1 MCNVQSNRRSTGR
14 AFTFPDHTLHIAHP
28 LTFPDYT
35 LHIELSLPGR
45 LQHAWNFATQRQ
57 SAEAQAADAE
67 LAQVRARASAQ
78 LATVVLARG
87 ELRLLVRL
95 GYM

>member
-1 MCNVQSNRRSTGR
+1 MCKVRVSR
-14 AFTFPDHTLHIAHP
+14 AF
-28 LTFPDYT
+28 TFPDYT
-35 LHIELSLPGR
+35 LHFELFLPGR

-67 LAQVRARASAQ
+67 LAQVRARAPAQ
-78 LATVVLARG
+78 LATIVLARG

>member
-1 MCNVQSNRRSTGR
+1 MCKVTGVLL
-14 AFTFPDHTLHIAHP
+14 AACFTFPDYTLHIAHP

-35 LHIELSLPGR
+35 SHIELFLPGR
-45 LQHAWNFATQRQ
+45 LQDAWNFATQRQ
-57 SAEAQAADAE
+57 SAKAQAAHAE

-78 LATVVLARG
+78 FAPIVLARG
-87 ELRLLVRL
+87 ELWLLVRL